1 MTLSTDLV
9 VIGGGLGGL
18 TAAALAAKAGLSVV
32 VLEKATG
39 PGGRAAT
46 TEKHG
51 FALNLGA
58 HALYR
63 GGPAMAA
70 LDALGVAYPG
80 REPPV
85 AGGFAF
91 LGDTLH
97 TLPTGLLSL
106 VSTDVCGL
114 TAKLDLGKL
123 LGTIAWIDA
132 AAPFREPERLL
143 RGLCYRLTGSA
154 ADATIS
160 CRRPSSARWSA
171 RARAPTS
178 PGNRGWSASR

>member
-51 FALNLGA
+51 FAFNLGPR
-58 HALYR
+58 ALYR
-63 GGPAMAA
+63 GGSACAT
-70 LDALGVAYPG
+70 LDALGVGYRG
-80 REPPV
+80 RVAPV
-85 AGGFAF
+85 SGGHAL
-91 LGDTLH
+91 LGGALH

-114 TAKLDLGKL
+114 TAKLDLG
-123 LGTIAWIDA
+123 
-132 AAPFREPERLL
+132 ER
-143 RGLCYRLTGSA
+143 SE
-154 ADATIS
+154 
-160 CRRPSSARWSA
+160 
-171 RARAPTS
+171 RARPQRE
-178 PGNRGWSASR
+178 RGGVA

>member
-51 FALNLGA
+51 YALNLGA

-97 TLPTGLLSL
+97 TLSTGLLSRP
-106 VSTDVCGL
+106 SSSRSS
-114 TAKLDLGKL
+114 
-123 LGTIAWIDA
+123 IASSPGGA
-132 AAPFREPERLL
+132 RCSSR
-143 RGLCYRLTGSA
+143 SA
-154 ADATIS
+154 S
-160 CRRPSSARWSA
+160 CRR
-171 RARAPTS
+171 
-178 PGNRGWSASR
+178 